1 MFECLDRLIYIA
13 YPNLYKGEVVV
24 VEKSFEENFD
34 CHKVR
39 EFMKTLERYKYRAVV
54 IYDIDNDKEY
64 IVMIDGFNNLMNPA
78 TGEMLNIQNYSI
90 IEWHTYL
97 F

>member
-1 MFECLDRLIYIA
+1 MHLT
-13 YPNLYKGEVVV
+13 YPKLYKGKVVV
-24 VEKSFEENFD
+24 AVKSLGESFE

-39 EFMKTLERYKYRAVV
+39 EFMKTLERYKYRAVA
-54 IYDIDNDKEY
+54 IYDIDKDKEY

-90 IEWHTYL
+90 IE
-97 F
+97 